1 LWADNQQVNRGFGG
15 VVSNPAGLGTWLGV
29 TPIEVVRIDG
39 STAHVAVSGEL
50 NLATGDV
57 VLRKL
62 SSLVDRGYVR
72 LVIDG
77 SAVSFCDSSGLGALL
92 RARARASA
100 SAGSLILSA
109 ASPQLRRVLEIA
121 GIQKL
126 LTTR

>member
-1 LWADNQQVNRGFGG
+1 MRPGRVGTRGGVKPVEVVWADGYTV
-15 VVSNPAGLGTWLGV
+15 
-29 TPIEVVRIDG
+29 
-39 STAHVAVSGEL
+39 HVAVAGEL

-62 SSLVDRGYVR
+62 SSLVDRGYVH
-72 LVIDG
+72 LVIDA
-77 SAVSFCDSSGLGALL
+77 SKVSFCDSSGLGALL

-100 SAGSLILSA
+100 VAGDLTIRS

-126 LTTR
+126 LLS

>member
-1 LWADNQQVNRGFGG
+1 
-15 VVSNPAGLGTWLGV
+15 V

-39 STAHVAVSGEL
+39 STAHVTVSGEL

-72 LVIDG
+72 LVVDA
-77 SAVSFCDSSGLGALL
+77 SAVSFCDSTGLGALL
-92 RARARASA
+92 RARARATA
-100 SAGSLILSA
+100 VAGSLTLSA
-109 ASPQLRRVLEIA
+109 VSPQLRRVLQIA

-126 LTTR
+126 LSAR

>member
-1 LWADNQQVNRGFGG
+1 VKP
-15 VVSNPAGLGTWLGV
+15 VEVTGTN
-29 TPIEVVRIDG
+29 G
-39 STAHVAVSGEL
+39 STAHVAVAGEL

-72 LVIDG
+72 LVVDA
-77 SAVSFCDSSGLGALL
+77 SEVSFCDSSGLGALL

-100 SAGSLILSA
+100 VAGSLTINA

-126 LTTR
+126 LTDSA